1 MQSDAELRVIT
12 VKTEAGD
19 IVKYSGN
26 PAALPGARYE
36 TTKALRRAG
45 AFTLLVEHNA
55 SRLKNR
61 TIAVDDV
68 NNTFHSSPRGRL
80 ARRSRSSELHFRE
93 AVPGHFETDQRAEP
107 SAHGERRASIH
118 GSDQHRRNSRQAPQ
132 LAIPNKHEVST
143 EALAYTRSRNS
154 AFSRT
159 RSTQTSFSSRATIY
173 DGSKLKPLFDQ
184 IEALPLRPESS
195 ARSATH

>member
-1 MQSDAELRVIT
+1 MTQVFWQSSRA
-12 VKTEAGD
+12 
-19 IVKYSGN
+19 SWSS
-26 PAALPGARYE
+26 RYE

-118 GSDQHRRNSRQAPQ
+118 GSDHNIAG
-132 LAIPNKHEVST
+132 IPDKLLNWP
-143 EALAYTRSRNS
+143 
-154 AFSRT
+154 SRT
-159 RSTQTSFSSRATIY
+159 STRCPQKRSHIRAHATQRFRGQAARKRASRRVRLYMMGVSSNR
-173 DGSKLKPLFDQ
+173 
-184 IEALPLRPESS
+184 SS
-195 ARSATH
+195 TR